1 MKTRVVVART
11 TLRSLVA
18 AALAVSGLTLMLDVQ
33 VAAEGSSGGAAA
45 ARVTP
50 PDMRM
55 LVLRNEIS
63 IGDDGTTRLLHY
75 SHVTS
80 DLGPGPFEIVPH
92 YHAATGVATFSQ
104 VIFNRPSAGHWR
116 PDHRVRLAAIGVFR
130 APFDYQFPLN
140 SFALLNAA
148 GKVVARSPKTDYCI
162 TGDFRVGGVPHT
174 PPQTFIPASNC
185 QDPTA
190 PLGWSIGW
198 GDQYDQTDSGQ
209 PIDITHVRN
218 GTYTLR
224 GIVDPEHLLTETS
237 KTNDVT
243 DTVLTIHGD
252 SVSVGAQT
260 HPNLPLPSVRITSPS
275 RGARVHDTVRLRA
288 SAAAK
293 GARVRSVQFLVDGV
307 PVGKPDTTAPYA
319 VRWHTGSVTPGRHHV
334 SARVTNSKHIMN
346 TARSVAVNVRARLG
360 GLLVD
365 RSATSVGRTA
375 ATQRG
380 FSTPRSGDL
389 LVALVGADGRGQHVK
404 VHGGGLTWKL
414 VRRANGQPG
423 DAEVWS
429 ARAHSA
435 LHAVTVRATAA
446 HGGFDVWM
454 NLVALKGASGIGR
467 SRGSSSSGTPPKVG
481 FRVSARGSVGLAAGN
496 DFDQA
501 ASRRVGSG
509 QRLLGEDLAA
519 TGDTYWSQATSTGA
533 RARGRTITLDD
544 PSPAGDRT
552 NLVGVEVLSS
562 ARARADRA
570 APTVQIANPISR
582 QTVSGTVPVAAFAGD
597 DVAVSSVR
605 FFVDGHRLGAPV
617 TSAPYVRQWNTTTTT
632 SGRHVLTARAVDAAG
647 HVATTHQVVRV
658 MNPAPPMTCFVVQSD
673 VSGRGRGTVST
684 PRFHTAMGDEVLL
697 ALVSSD
703 GPATPGAQSTVV
715 HGAGLTWH
723 LVGRADTQRGD
734 AEVWT
739 AKTDRVLTR
748 ARVTSTP
755 AIAGYDQHL
764 TVVALEGVTHVG
776 AMASA
781 DAASGAPHARLATTG
796 PAASLVFGVGT
807 AGGAVRPT
815 LPTGQI
821 FSGRWADRS
830 AHAAFWSQYTN
841 QAMSP
846 AGTTVTMRT
855 LRPTSRP
862 WNFVAVEAV
871 GEEE

>member
-1 MKTRVVVART
+1 MRTGGVAART
-11 TLRSLVA
+11 TVRSLMAV
-18 AALAVSGLTLMLDVQ
+18 ALAVTGLTWMSEAPVG
-33 VAAEGSSGGAAA
+33 ASSPSGGAAA
-45 ARVTP
+45 ATVTP

-63 IGDDGTTRLLHY
+63 IGNDGTTKLLHY

-92 YHAATGVATFSQ
+92 YDSATGVATFSQ
-104 VIFNRPSAGHWR
+104 EIFNRPSAGHWR
-116 PDHRVRLAAIGVFR
+116 PDHRVPVAAIGVFHG
-130 APFDYQFPLN
+130 PFDYQFPLN
-140 SFALLNAA
+140 SFALLRA

-162 TGDFRVGGVPHT
+162 TGDYRVGGVPHT

-209 PIDITHVRN
+209 PIDITGLPD

-237 KTNDVT
+237 RTNDVT
-243 DTVLTIHGD
+243 DTVLTIQGD
-252 SVSVGAQT
+252 QVTVGAQT

-275 RGARVHDTVRLRA
+275 RGARVHDTVRLSARA
-288 SAAAK
+288 SAK
-293 GARVRSVQFLVDGV
+293 GSRVRSVQFLVDGV

-319 VRWHTGSVTPGRHHV
+319 VRWHAGSVTPGRHYV
-334 SARVTNSKHIMN
+334 SARATNAKGIMN
-346 TARSVAVNVRARLG
+346 TARSVAVTVQARLG

-365 RSATSVGRTA
+365 RSATAVGGTTV
-375 ATQRG
+375 TQRG
-380 FSTPRSGDL
+380 FSTPRAGDL
-389 LVALVGADGRGQHVK
+389 LVALVGADGQGQHVT
-404 VHGGGLTWKL
+404 VHGGGLTWRL
-414 VRRANGQPG
+414 VRRANSQPG

-435 LHAVTVRATAA
+435 LRSVTVRATAA
-446 HGGFDVWM
+446 RTGYDVWM
-454 NLVALKGASGIGR
+454 NLVALRGASGIGR
-467 SRGSSSSGTPPKVG
+467 TRASSSSGAPPKVA
-481 FRVSARGSVGLAAGN
+481 FPASAAGSVGLAVGN

-501 ASRRVGSG
+501 ASRHVGSG
-509 QRLLGEDLAA
+509 QRLLGEELAA
-519 TGDTYWSQATSTGA
+519 TGDTFWSQATSRGA
-533 RARGRTITLDD
+533 TARGRTITLDD
-544 PSPAGDRT
+544 PSPTGDRT
-552 NLVGVEVLSS
+552 NLVGIEIRTR
-562 ARARADRA
+562 APARADRA
-570 APTVQIANPISR
+570 APTVRIANPIAR

-605 FFVDGHRLGAPV
+605 FSVDGHRLGAPV
-617 TSAPYVRQWNTTTTT
+617 TSAPYVRRWNTTAT
-632 SGRHVLTARAVDAAG
+632 SPGRHVLTARAVDAAG
-647 HVATTHQVVRV
+647 HVATTHQVVHV
-658 MNPAPPMTCFVVQSD
+658 LNPAPPMTCFVVQSD
-673 VSGRGRGTVST
+673 VSARGKGTVST
-684 PRFHTAMGDEVLL
+684 PRFHTAMGEEVLL

-703 GPATPGAQSTVV
+703 GPATPGAQSAVV

-723 LVGRADTQRGD
+723 LVGRANTQRGD

-739 AKTDRVLTR
+739 ATTDRVLTR

-764 TVVALEGVTHVG
+764 TVVALEGVTRVG
-776 AMASA
+776 AVTSA
-781 DAASGAPHARLATTG
+781 GAASGAPHAGLAITG
-796 PAASLVFGVGT
+796 PSASLVFAVGT
-807 AGGAVRPT
+807 ARGAVRPT

-821 FSGRWADRS
+821 FSGHWADRS
-830 AHAAFWSQYTN
+830 AHASFWSQYTN

-846 AGTTVTMRT
+846 AGTTVTMRAV
-855 LRPTSRP
+855 RPAARP